1 MFDGKAFGQEMVGI
15 VKAHIERVV
24 APLNSRIA
32 DLEKQLAE
40 MPTPKDADVDEVAAL
55 AAASILPDIMDV
67 RSMVEALP
75 TMPDVPALIAEAI
88 ASIPVPEKGKDAD
101 PDLIKTMIADAVAA
115 LPSAEKGKDADP
127 AETEEMV
134 VKHVERVLAGWERP
148 KNGVDGKDGA
158 PGADGKDG
166 APGKDGLDGKDGRNG
181 LDAVKFFRDDKGHLI
196 VVKSDGST
204 DDLGEYVGKDGAP
217 GRDGADGVGFDDMSC
232 EVRDDGV
239 YLVWEKGDIVK
250 EARLPVPIYRGV
262 FKEGTAYLAGDNVS
276 FGGSVFIAERATSA
290 KPETPDSGWRLSV
303 KRGRDGKDAI
313 PAKPKKGS

>member
-1 MFDGKAFGQEMVGI
+1 MDAAAFGADVVAAVRSFLEQEIDPLHARIAELEKHLAEIPVPKDGKDGADGRSITLED
-15 VKAHIERVV
+15 V
-24 APLNSRIA
+24 APLILSEV
-32 DLEKQLAE
+32 EKA
-40 MPTPKDADVDEVAAL
+40 VAA
-55 AAASILPDIMDV
+55 IP
-67 RSMVEALP
+67 
-75 TMPDVPALIAEAI
+75 PA
-88 ASIPVPEKGKDAD
+88 KDGQNGKDAD
-101 PDLIKTMIADAVAA
+101 PELIKTMIADAMAA
-115 LPSAEKGKDADP
+115 LPPAEGGKDADP
-127 AETEEMV
+127 ELVASLVREEAE
-134 VKHVERVLAGWERP
+134 RILAAWEQP

-217 GRDGADGVGFDDMSC
+217 GKDGVDGVGFDDMSC

-239 YLVWEKGDIVK
+239 YLVWEKGDVIK
-250 EARLPVPIYRGV
+250 EARLPVPVYRGV

-303 KRGRDGKDAI
+303 KRGRDGKDAV
-313 PAKPKKGS
+313 PVKPKKVA